1 VVRTRLKGVSNPI
14 DFVTLDTD
22 AFEYG
27 GVEQVAPGIRRII
40 AKNPSKFTYH
50 GTGTYIL
57 GEGDVTVI
65 DPGPN
70 LDSHRDALGAALS
83 GETVRTILVTHC
95 HADHSPLAAW
105 LHAETGAPTVAF
117 GPHDRPGAEPWDIGE
132 DPEGFGIAPPSD
144 DAEPDADA
152 AEEDG
157 AAAEV
162 KIEESTDHA
171 FTPDVVVNTGDLAA
185 SGSFASTSW
194 MVTALHTPGHTSNHT
209 CFAFDDGTTTSL
221 FTGDHVMGWSTTV
234 VSPPDGDMAAY
245 FESLRVVA
253 GRSDD
258 VLIPTHGAP
267 VTDPQAYVRQL
278 IAHRE
283 VREQQIVDAI
293 RGGLT
298 TVQDMVTTL
307 YAAVRVELHKP
318 ASRSVLAHLV
328 KLVDDGVI
336 TTEQP
341 GKPRLDSVYAAI

>member
-1 VVRTRLKGVSNPI
+1 VARTRLAGVSNPI
-14 DFVTLDTD
+14 EFVTLDRD
-22 AFEYG
+22 AFDYG
-27 GVEQVAPGIRRII
+27 GVQQVAPGIRRVI

-50 GTGTYIL
+50 GTGTYII
-57 GEGDVTVI
+57 GEGDVAVI
-65 DPGPN
+65 DPGPT
-70 LDSHRDALGAALS
+70 LDSHRDALVAALT
-83 GETVRTILVTHC
+83 GETVRTVLVTHC

-105 LHAETGAPTVAF
+105 LHAESGAPTVAF
-117 GPHDRPGAEPWDIGE
+117 GPHDRPDAEPWDIGQ
-132 DPEGFGIAPPSD
+132 DPEGFGVAPPSD
-144 DAEPDADA
+144 EPEPADETVESA
-152 AEEDG
+152 DP
-157 AAAEV
+157 EV

-171 FTPDVVVNTGDLAA
+171 FVPDIVVGTGDLAA
-185 SGSFASTSW
+185 SGSFGSTAW
-194 MVTALHTPGHTSNHT
+194 TARALHTPGHTSNHT
-209 CFAFDDGTTTSL
+209 CFAFDDGATTSL

-267 VTDPQAYVRQL
+267 VTDAQAYVRQL

-283 VREQQIVDAI
+283 AREQQIVDAI

-298 TVQDMVTTL
+298 TIQDIVTTL
-307 YAAVRVELHKP
+307 YAAVRVELHQP

-336 TTEQP
+336 VIDHS
-341 GKPRLDSVYAAI
+341 GKPRLDSAYAAL